1 MKYIELFGFG
11 LHLSSSVVSFPYLN
25 CLPPQRSSSS
35 PRGTKILEG
44 SFQFLNKQI
53 ILIKSVAVTLFVS
66 TVLTTTEK
74 LPSQRICPSLSAFQ
88 NVTTDSAHSSYF
100 NIADTYS
107 LEHSGRLSSRTCHF
121 LRFCLLDGCLSCPKW
136 IIPSHVA
143 AWHTATHLLLQ
154 LCLKEWFHMSLC
166 QLSTHASRGWPCF
179 IWDAQQLLR
188 CHAVNHLVDL
198 SVSGC
203 LVSLL
208 QDLLVIDLLLPSAIK
223 LHV

>member
-1 MKYIELFGFG
+1 MVVKVYQRGPLFEASYPLKCSQLSVKLCVISKTLFCQYFHGTTGQPYILNPILIMKCIELFGFG

-44 SFQFLNKQI
+44 SFQLLNKQI

-66 TVLTTTEK
+66 TVLTTTQK

-107 LEHSGRLSSRTCHF
+107 LEHSGGLSSRTCHF
-121 LRFCLLDGCLSCPKW
+121 LRFCPLDGCLSCPK
-136 IIPSHVA
+136 
-143 AWHTATHLLLQ
+143 
-154 LCLKEWFHMSLC
+154 
-166 QLSTHASRGWPCF
+166 
-179 IWDAQQLLR
+179 
-188 CHAVNHLVDL
+188 
-198 SVSGC
+198 
-203 LVSLL
+203 
-208 QDLLVIDLLLPSAIK
+208 
-223 LHV
+223 